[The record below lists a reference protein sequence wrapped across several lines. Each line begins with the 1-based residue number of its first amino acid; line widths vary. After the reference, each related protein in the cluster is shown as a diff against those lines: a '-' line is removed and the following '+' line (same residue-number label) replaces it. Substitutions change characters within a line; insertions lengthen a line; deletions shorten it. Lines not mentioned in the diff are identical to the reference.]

1 MCQRENR
8 QERVGQCMMVQAEST
23 ETFLWGRGRGDASVA
38 TKKIHHSLFIF
49 TEHSTADI
57 GSMSFHTYLLIL
69 WCFFRP
75 RIPLTSA
82 LSSRCYWLQG
92 GEGQLDIGGG
102 QRRPPTKSSPGARS
116 LWRGHLRHS
125 DDALCVHHL
134 QTAGIWFIIWF
145 FLICLI
151 SNSLFFENIKI
162 CSVLA
167 IVSSLRYST
176 KPTLVKFS
184 LQDAF

>member
-1 MCQRENR
+1 M
-8 QERVGQCMMVQAEST
+8 
-23 ETFLWGRGRGDASVA
+23 
-38 TKKIHHSLFIF
+38 
-49 TEHSTADI
+49 
-57 GSMSFHTYLLIL
+57 YLLIL

-82 LSSRCYWLQG
+82 LSSRCYGLQG

-116 LWRGHLRHS
+116 LWSGHMRHS

-145 FLICLI
+145 LWFFFCPI
-151 SNSLFFENIKI
+151 SNFQIIKI
-162 CSVLA
+162 CSGLT
-167 IVSSLRYST
+167 IVSSHRYST
-176 KPTLVKFS
+176 TQCKMNITFQSKIPLDYFDFLIIFRRSQPTVGKY
-184 LQDAF
+184 

>member
-23 ETFLWGRGRGDASVA
+23 ETFLCGRGRGDASVA
-38 TKKIHHSLFIF
+38 TKKIHHPHFLLFL
-49 TEHSTADI
+49 H
-57 GSMSFHTYLLIL
+57 LLIL

-75 RIPLTSA
+75 RIPPTSA
-82 LSSRCYWLQG
+82 LSSRCYGLQG

-116 LWRGHLRHS
+116 LWSGHMRHS

-145 FLICLI
+145 LWFFFLSYI
-151 SNSLFFENIKI
+151 
-162 CSVLA
+162 
-167 IVSSLRYST
+167 
-176 KPTLVKFS
+176 KFS
-184 LQDAF
+184 NYQNLFWSNNRE

>member
-1 MCQRENR
+1 
-8 QERVGQCMMVQAEST
+8 MVQAEST
-23 ETFLWGRGRGDASVA
+23 ETFLWERGRGDASVA
-38 TKKIHHSLFIF
+38 TKKIHHSLFLLFLQIRG
-49 TEHSTADI
+49 AI
-57 GSMSFHTYLLIL
+57 GSMYLLIL

-82 LSSRCYWLQG
+82 LSSRCYGLQG

-116 LWRGHLRHS
+116 LWSGHLRHC
-125 DDALCVHHL
+125 DDALCVYHL

-167 IVSSLRYST
+167 IVSSHRYST
-176 KPTLVKFS
+176 KPTLVKYS